1 MMSERTGQAT
11 IRAYLELVRIPNVF
25 TAMADIMLGFL
36 FTHAGLD
43 PAPQF
48 LLLLT
53 ASSCLY
59 LAGMVLND
67 YFDREQDAR
76 ERPERPIPSGR
87 ISAAHALR
95 AGVLL
100 TVLGL
105 AAAGVA
111 SFLAGTPWP
120 VVIATLLA
128 AAVWSYD
135 AVFKQT
141 PIAPAVMGSCRT
153 LNVLLGMSLY
163 DGPWQPV
170 HWIVAAGV
178 GVYVMGVTL
187 FARSEARTSGRLQLA
202 LGLAILLAGIG
213 LLSSSPT
220 WATGKE
226 FPPVSAPD
234 RWYVFWGLIALLIG
248 WRCARAVFDP
258 QPQFVQAAVRNCIF
272 ALIILD
278 AGAVLAVQD
287 RFWALCI
294 VALLAPTILLGRWI
308 YST

>member
-1 MMSERTGQAT
+1 MMQKRSGQAT

-25 TAMADIMLGFL
+25 TAMADVLLGFL
-36 FTHAGLD
+36 FTHAGLN
-43 PAPQF
+43 PLPQF
-48 LLLLT
+48 VLLLA
-53 ASSCLY
+53 ASSLLY

-87 ISAAHALR
+87 VEAGAALR
-95 AGVLL
+95 FGVTL
-100 TVLGL
+100 TVLGI
-105 AAAGVA
+105 AAAGIASSVA
-111 SFLAGTPWP
+111 ASGWP
-120 VVIATLLA
+120 LIIAVLLA
-128 AAVWSYD
+128 AGVWSYD
-135 AVFKQT
+135 AVLKQT
-141 PIAPAVMGSCRT
+141 PLAPLAMGACRM
-153 LNVLLGMSLY
+153 LNVLLGMSLH

-187 FARSEARTSGRLQLA
+187 FARSEARISGRVQLA

-213 LLSSSPT
+213 LLSSAPT
-220 WATGKE
+220 WATGNE

-234 RWYVFWGLIALLIG
+234 RWFVFWGLIALVIG
-248 WRCARAVFDP
+248 WRCARAVLDP
-258 QPQFVQAAVRNCIF
+258 RPQFVQAAVRNCIF

-294 VALLAPTILLGRWI
+294 VVLLAPTILLGRWI

>member
-1 MMSERTGQAT
+1 MQERTRQAT
-11 IRAYLELVRIPNVF
+11 IRAYLELVRVPNVF
-25 TAMADIMLGFL
+25 TAMADVMLGFL
-36 FTHAGLD
+36 FTHAGLN
-43 PAPQF
+43 PLPQF
-48 LLLLT
+48 VLLLA
-53 ASSCLY
+53 ASSLLY

-76 ERPERPIPSGR
+76 ERPQRPIPSGR
-87 ISAAHALR
+87 VEAAAALR
-95 AGVLL
+95 LGVTL
-100 TVLGL
+100 TVLGI

-111 SFLAGTPWP
+111 SSVAASGWPLVVAVLLAGS
-120 VVIATLLA
+120 
-128 AAVWSYD
+128 VWSYD
-135 AVFKQT
+135 AVLKQT
-141 PIAPAVMGSCRT
+141 PLAPVAMGACRM
-153 LNVLLGMSLY
+153 LNVLLGMSLHE
-163 DGPWQPV
+163 GPWQPV

-187 FARSEARTSGRLQLA
+187 FARSEARTSGRVQLA

-213 LLSSSPT
+213 LLSSTPT

-234 RWYVFWGLIALLIG
+234 RWFVFWGLIGLVIG
-248 WRCARAVFDP
+248 WRCVRAVLDP
-258 QPQFVQAAVRNCIF
+258 RPQFVQAAVRNCIF

-287 RFWALCI
+287 RFWALFI